1 MRGLRSLSV
10 TIAIFALLLAT
21 VVPAHAAPHQAPP
34 QQDAAEAEWL
44 VMLYQNADDEV
55 LEGDIFTDLN
65 EAELIGSTDD
75 VIIVSQLDRYVAG
88 FDGDGDWTTAKRFFV
103 TQDDELGA
111 LASEEI
117 EDLGEVDSGAPET
130 LVDFAVWAMTNFP
143 AQKYALILSDHGAGW
158 VGGWN
163 DNAPDEGSSLT
174 INEIDQALAQILAET
189 GVEQFEFVGFDACL
203 MSQVEAL
210 AGVAPYARYTVASQ
224 ETEPAIGWAYAQ
236 ILASLT
242 DDPAQ
247 NGKELAKTIV
257 ESYIVDDVRIQ
268 DDEARRDYVAQ
279 VYGTDEEVS
288 PEQLGELESR
298 SVTLT
303 AVDLAKFPALIDAL
317 NEFAFA
323 LTEVDPDAVARART
337 YAQSFES
344 VFGEEAPSPF
354 LDLGNFAALAAEFAG
369 SKPLDTALR
378 TLTKAYKAA
387 IIAEKH
393 GEGRPGATGF
403 SLFFPTPDLLVAVG
417 TEVSEVSYTAY
428 ASRFAGASLW
438 DDFLVFHY
446 TNQDIDPDAV
456 EPALLDVESAA
467 EADLEDYAAPL
478 LADDAEQLPAPGVDT
493 DLSMTP
499 LEVSSDEIAA
509 DETVLLSTQ
518 ISGEEIGYIYIEVSR
533 YDEESDAYI
542 VEDID
547 YIAAE
552 ETLEFDG
559 IYYPAWTADDLEEF
573 IFEWSPTLYA
583 LSDGEIEAF
592 ALFEPAAYGAGEE
605 DGEYDVRGVYTFADS
620 GEERYATM
628 KFDGA
633 LADKGL
639 LSFTGAEGTGAPR
652 ALNPR
657 PGDTFTVIEQWYEL
671 DEEGEWVV
679 NDYLGDTL
687 TFGDMP
693 FSVTAYEGYAGE
705 YSLGIIASDLLD
717 NTVAEYATVYVTE

>member
-1 MRGLRSLSV
+1 MRNVNQLVSAFIALSLFFVS
-10 TIAIFALLLAT
+10 ALPVQSA
-21 VVPAHAAPHQAPP
+21 P
-34 QQDAAEAEWL
+34 QQADDETEWL

-65 EAELIGSTDD
+65 EAELIGSTDE
-75 VIIVSQLDRYVAG
+75 VTIVAQLDRYEAG

-103 TQDDELGA
+103 THDDDLSA
-111 LASEEI
+111 LASEEL

-130 LVDFAVWAMTNFP
+130 LADFAIWAMTNYP

-174 INEIDQALAQILAET
+174 INEIDQALATILAET
-189 GVEQFEFVGFDACL
+189 GVEQFEFIGFDACL

-210 AGVAPYARYTVASQ
+210 VGVAPYARYTVASQ
-224 ETEPAIGWAYAQ
+224 ETEPAIGWAYAKFLGD
-236 ILASLT
+236 LA

-247 NGKELAKTIV
+247 NGKTLAKNIV
-257 ESYIVDDVRIQ
+257 ASYIDEDIRIQ
-268 DDEARRDYVAQ
+268 DADARAAYVAE
-279 VYGTDEEVS
+279 VYGIEEEVS
-288 PEQLGELESR
+288 PEELAEAQGQ

-303 AVDLAKFPALIDAL
+303 AVDLAKFPALVDAL
-317 NEFAFA
+317 NEFAYA
-323 LTEVDPDAVARART
+323 LTEIDPTAIARART

-344 VFGEEAPSPF
+344 VFGEEVPSPF
-354 LDLGNFAALAAEFAG
+354 LDLGNFAALVTEFAA

-393 GEGRPGATGF
+393 GAGRPGATGF
-403 SLFFPTPDLLVAVG
+403 SIFFPTPELLVAVG
-417 TEVSEVSYTAY
+417 TEVSELSYTAY

-456 EPALLDVESAA
+456 EPALLDPETAA
-467 EADLEDYAAPL
+467 EADLDDYAAPL
-478 LADDAEQLPAPGVDT
+478 LAEDAEQLPAPGIDT
-493 DLSMTP
+493 ELSMTP

-533 YDEESDAYI
+533 YDEESETYI
-542 VEDID
+542 VEDMD
-547 YIAAE
+547 FIAADD
-552 ETLEFDG
+552 TVEFEG
-559 IYYPAWTADDLEEF
+559 IYYPAWTAEDLEDF
-573 IFEWSPTLYA
+573 IFEWSPTIYA
-583 LSDGEIEAF
+583 LSDGETEAF
-592 ALFEPAAYGAGEE
+592 ALFEPAVYGASDE
-605 DGEYDVRGVYTFADS
+605 DGEYDVRGIYTFADS

-633 LADKGL
+633 LEYKGL
-639 LSFTGAEGTGAPR
+639 LTFTGADGTGAPR
-652 ALNPR
+652 AMNPR
-657 PGDTFTVIEQWYEL
+657 PGDSFTIIEQWYEL
-671 DEEGEWVV
+671 DDDGEWVV
-679 NDYLGDTL
+679 NDYLGDVL
-687 TFGDMP
+687 TFGDAP
-693 FSVTAYEGYAGE
+693 FTVTAYEGYAGE
-705 YSLGIIASDLLD
+705 YSLGIIVSDLLD